1 MAKLTKA
8 ETKQHNQIMDLLHS
22 DKPLT
27 EEEKMFIIE
36 NFHEGSTTNNG
47 ELGAFFTPLGLAFDF
62 VIDANTHGTVIDLC
76 AGIGGLSFAMLR
88 GHYSNPSE
96 IVCVELN
103 HTYYELG
110 KRIVPEA
117 TWINGDA
124 LTTQFD
130 RRFDVAI
137 SNPPF
142 GRIKTSDYVGKK
154 YTGAEFEY
162 KIIERASEIA
172 DRGVFIL
179 PQSSAAF
186 RYSGQ
191 RHYFRKMEGKC
202 QKFVDQTG
210 FYMEAGCGV
219 DTGYY
224 LEEWKGVK
232 PMCEVV
238 CIDFVDEDM
247 ERREADACIDFI
259 EEDVQPEPEK
269 VNTTGNFTFVIE

>member
-8 ETKQHNQIMDLLHS
+8 DTKKHNQIMDLIHS
-22 DKPLT
+22 DKPLSD
-27 EEEKMFIIE
+27 EEKLFIIE

-47 ELGAFFTPLGLAFDF
+47 ELGAFFTPIGLAFDF
-62 VIDANTHGTVIDLC
+62 VIDAGTHGSVIDLC
-76 AGIGGLSFAMLR
+76 AGIGGLSYAMLR

-96 IVCVELN
+96 IVCVEFN

-117 TWINGDA
+117 TWIHGDA

-142 GRIKTSDYVGKK
+142 GKIKTSDYVGKK

-172 DRGVFIL
+172 DRGAFIL

-191 RHYFRKMEGKC
+191 RHYHRKMDSKC
-202 QKFVDQTG
+202 EKFVKQTG
-210 FYMEAGCGV
+210 FFMEAGCGV

-238 CIDFVDEDM
+238 CIDFIGEDN
-247 ERREADACIDFI
+247 
-259 EEDVQPEPEK
+259 EDIPEPEPEK